1 MYISNTPNNN
11 FAINENQFYNRIK
24 RLEKQ
29 IKLYKDLQ
37 QLQNELN
44 NQCPMTEEY
53 IKELNKLNKIRES
66 KKYDESL

>member
-1 MYISNTPNNN
+1 MTPNNN
-11 FAINENQFYNRIK
+11 FIINENQYSNSIK

-44 NQCPMTEEY
+44 SQCSMTDEY

>member
-1 MYISNTPNNN
+1 MAPNNN

-37 QLQNELN
+37 QIQNELN
-44 NQCPMTEEY
+44 SQCPMTDEY

>member
-1 MYISNTPNNN
+1 MTPNNN
-11 FAINENQFYNRIK
+11 FIINGNQYCNNIK

-29 IKLYKDLQ
+29 IKLYNDLQ

>member
-1 MYISNTPNNN
+1 MAPNNN

-37 QLQNELN
+37 QIQNELN
-44 NQCPMTEEY
+44 SQCHMTDEY

>member
-37 QLQNELN
+37 QLQNKLN
-44 NQCPMTEEY
+44 SQCPMTKEY